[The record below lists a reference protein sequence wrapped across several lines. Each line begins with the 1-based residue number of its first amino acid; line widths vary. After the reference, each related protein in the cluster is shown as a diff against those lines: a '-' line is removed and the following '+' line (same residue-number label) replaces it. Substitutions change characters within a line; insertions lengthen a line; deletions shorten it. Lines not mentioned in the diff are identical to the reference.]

1 MPTWSWIVIVVA
13 VIVIVAVIVTR
24 VAHQRR
30 TAALRDR
37 FGEEYERTVEH
48 AGGIRAAEHELLE
61 RERLHDGLEL
71 HPLSEVTRSRYL
83 ARWSEIQATFVD
95 EPKEAVE
102 EADGLVQRVMHE
114 RGYPDDVGLDESIAV
129 VSVDHPDT
137 VQRYREAHGIALRA
151 RVDDASTEDL
161 RQAMTHYRA
170 LFDELLTS
178 SSASGVR

>member
-1 MPTWSWIVIVVA
+1 RRCERRLGPARRRRGRPRPRQGSRPHPLTARQGGAAMPTWSWIVIVVA

-102 EADGLVQRVMHE
+102 EADG
-114 RGYPDDVGLDESIAV
+114 
-129 VSVDHPDT
+129 
-137 VQRYREAHGIALRA
+137 
-151 RVDDASTEDL
+151 
-161 RQAMTHYRA
+161 
-170 LFDELLTS
+170 
-178 SSASGVR
+178 